1 MSQRDKHMLEVFQN
15 LGPGQEPPPAPAEP
29 REPILEPRPRLGDEV
44 DRVLSDSTG
53 RMAAIVLAVAIA
65 FCLGL
70 LVGTRLVPAEG
81 QVAAAEPEARRSD
94 AGSLAD
100 RAPAERR
107 LEPYTQIT
115 PHTEA
120 DLASAFNE
128 VGAALFDPDNR
139 YTVLAI
145 TYDSTD
151 QNQALARATSNH
163 FQLRSIPA
171 SLPYEREGNLYIM
184 VGAAPSVSALE
195 PLRDRVRAELDPA
208 GRRGQYVTAYIEPIE
223 NIVGS
228 R

>member
-1 MSQRDKHMLEVFQN
+1 MSQRDKHLLEVFKN
-15 LGPGQEPPPAPAEP
+15 IGPGQEPPPAPVEP

-53 RMAAIVLAVAIA
+53 RLAAIVLAVAIS

-70 LVGTRLVPAEG
+70 LVGTRLVPAQD
-81 QVAAAEPEARRSD
+81 QVAAAEPEARQPEFS
-94 AGSLAD
+94 D

-107 LEPYTQIT
+107 LEPFTQIT
-115 PHTEA
+115 PRTEQ
-120 DLASAFNE
+120 DLASAFGE
-128 VGAALFDPDNR
+128 IGTALFDPDNR